1 MSLLTCNSNGF
12 SKCGQFFP
20 KGCQKVWCITNDF
33 TLGGVHWFVVEIKYE
48 KNFYLFFL
56 KFEHGCFN
64 TW

>member
-1 MSLLTCNSNGF
+1 MSLLAIQNGF

-20 KGCQKVWCITNDF
+20 KGCQKVWCITNNF
-33 TLGGVHWFVVEIKYE
+33 TLGGVRWSVVEIKYE
-48 KNFYLFFL
+48 KKNFNLFFL